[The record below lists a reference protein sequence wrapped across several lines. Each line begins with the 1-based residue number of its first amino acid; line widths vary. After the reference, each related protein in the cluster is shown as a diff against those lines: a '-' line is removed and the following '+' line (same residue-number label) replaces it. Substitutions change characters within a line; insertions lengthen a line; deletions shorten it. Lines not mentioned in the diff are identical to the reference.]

1 MNSANLPL
9 IEGFFFSAGLIVGI
23 GPRNTLI
30 LRQGLRRQ
38 HLLLI
43 VLLCTLVD
51 AGLITLGTVGVGAL
65 IQNEWLIKLMTYS
78 GVAALLYYGACSFR
92 AAFSPVHAAKEAMT
106 IPTRRQI
113 VTALLTVNFL
123 NPNLYID
130 TMLLIGG
137 SASHYQPD
145 QRLWFALGAIAAS
158 LVWFLALSYGSALL
172 APVLKQ
178 ARVLRAIDLFN
189 GGLLLFMAFRLASHT
204 V

>member
-9 IEGFFFSAGLIVGI
+9 IEGFFFSAGLIIGV

-43 VLLCTLVD
+43 VVIC
-51 AGLITLGTVGVGAL
+51 TLGTVGVGAL
-65 IQNEWLIKLMTYS
+65 IQNEWLIKLMTYG
-78 GVAALLYYGACSFR
+78 GVAALLFYGASSFR
-92 AAFSPVHAAKEAMT
+92 AAFSPALAAKEAMT
-106 IPTRRQI
+106 LPTRRQV

-130 TMLLIGG
+130 TVLLIGG
-137 SASHYQPD
+137 GASQYQPD
-145 QRLWFALGAIAAS
+145 QRLWFAVGAIVAS
-158 LVWFLALSYGSALL
+158 IVWFLGLSYGSALL

-178 ARVLRAIDLFN
+178 ARVLRGVDLFS
-189 GGLLLFMAFRLASHT
+189 GALLSFMAFRLASQIG
-204 V
+204 